1 MRYTLSRPSAS
12 PARIDSNG
20 KPGMG
25 GGVGGVAPVV
35 AYVLV
40 EVRLI
45 VV

>member
-1 MRYTLSRPSAS
+1 MKYTPSRPNAS

-25 GGVGGVAPVV
+25 GGVGAVAPVA

-40 EVRLI
+40 EVTL
-45 VV
+45 VVM